1 MSYSRHMMQS
11 VEIQNVVSIRASD
24 DYQPGNDQD
33 CFIINQLVG
42 YLFKIFIFDSLNEDT
57 VSGILD

>member
-1 MSYSRHMMQS
+1 MMQS